1 MTRLRR
7 DGAGKFSGASVL
19 TECAAEKTGLTALI
33 VEDDQAVCDIL
44 QRIVES
50 QGYTVVVC
58 ATAAAAVAAFA
69 AEVPHLILM
78 DWMLPDMDGL
88 ELSKAFRASE
98 RGKYLTILMISG
110 KDSPED
116 IATAIA
122 AGVNYFMAKPVER
135 KVLNI
140 WLSAAHQQVRDYLQR
155 EKDDL
160 ALAKIQEELVDNN
173 LQLEEALSR
182 ANAMA
187 MEAEQA
193 YIEINQIF
201 KTVAGGIILV
211 DKHCDLLR
219 CNDSF
224 LKMAGV
230 TREKSQKHKCYE
242 IFHSC
247 ICETEAC
254 PLQQIKKGEKR
265 VEREIERVS
274 TDGQTAYYSIVSTPF
289 KGPSGDLI
297 GIVEHI
303 IDITERVKAEK
314 ALAESE
320 RRYKELSLVDELTR
334 LFNKR
339 YFNTQLQLEV
349 ERANRHGHP
358 LSLLLLDIDNF
369 KHHNDTYGHA
379 DGDRVLARLGQVIA
393 ESLRVNDVP
402 CRYGG
407 EEFTIILP
415 ETSGEQAAVVAERIR
430 ARFAEEIFQPNSKET
445 VRKTVSIG
453 VTQYRG
459 GESSQC
465 LLERADQNMYEA
477 KQSGK
482 NRYVLK

>member
-1 MTRLRR
+1 M
-7 DGAGKFSGASVL
+7 
-19 TECAAEKTGLTALI
+19 TECAPGNAGFTALI
-33 VEDDQAVCDIL
+33 VEDDQAVCDFL

-50 QGYTVVVC
+50 LGYTVVVC
-58 ATAAAAVAAFA
+58 TTAALAKAAFA
-69 AEVPHLILM
+69 AVPPHLVLM

-88 ELSKAFRASE
+88 ELSRIFRASE

-110 KDSPED
+110 NDSPED
-116 IATAIA
+116 IATAIV
-122 AGVNYFMAKPVER
+122 AGVNYFMAKPVEK
-135 KVLNI
+135 KVLDI
-140 WLSAAHQQVRDYLQR
+140 WLSAASQQVRDCLQR

-173 LQLEEALSR
+173 LQLEEALGR

-201 KTVAGGIILV
+201 KTVAGGILLV
-211 DKHCDLLR
+211 DKHCNLLR

-230 TREKSQKHKCYE
+230 SREKVNNQKCYE
-242 IFHSC
+242 IFHSSLC
-247 ICETEAC
+247 NTAEC
-254 PLQQIKKGEKR
+254 PVQRVKKGEKR
-265 VEREIERVS
+265 IESEIEKEGL
-274 TDGQTAYYSIVSTPF
+274 DGNIAYYSIISTPF
-289 KGPSGDLI
+289 RGPSGDLI

-303 IDITERVKAEK
+303 TDITERVKAEK

-320 RRYKELSLVDELTR
+320 RRYKELSLVDELTK

-339 YFNTQLQLEV
+339 YFNTHLQLEV
-349 ERANRHGHP
+349 ERANRHGQP

-415 ETSGEQAAVVAERIR
+415 ETSGEQAIVVAERIR
-430 ARFAEEIFQPNSKET
+430 ARFAGEIFQPAPQET

-453 VTQYRG
+453 VTQYRA
-459 GESSQC
+459 GEIGQS

>member
-1 MTRLRR
+1 MAER
-7 DGAGKFSGASVL
+7 
-19 TECAAEKTGLTALI
+19 AAEKTGLTALI
-33 VEDDQAVCDIL
+33 VEDDQAVCDLL

-58 ATAAAAVAAFA
+58 ATAAAAVAAFT
-69 AEVPHLILM
+69 AEVPHLVLM

-140 WLSAAHQQVRDYLQR
+140 WLSAAHQQVRDCLQR

-173 LQLEEALSR
+173 VQLEEALSR

-201 KTVAGGIILV
+201 KTVAGGILLV
-211 DKHCDLLR
+211 DRHCNILR
-219 CNDSF
+219 SNDSF
-224 LKMAGV
+224 LTMAGV
-230 TREKSQKHKCYE
+230 AREKSQKHKCYE

-247 ICETEAC
+247 ICETEDC

-265 VEREIERVS
+265 VEREIDRVDP
-274 TDGQTAYYSIVSTPF
+274 DGQTAYYSIVSTPF
-289 KGPSGDLI
+289 KGPSGDLL

-303 IDITERVKAEK
+303 TEITERVKAEK

-415 ETSGEQAAVVAERIR
+415 ETSGEQAIVVAERVR
-430 ARFAEEIFQPNSKET
+430 SRFAGEIFQPNPKET

-453 VTQYRG
+453 VTQYRV
-459 GESSQC
+459 GESGQS
-465 LLERADQNMYEA
+465 LVERADQNMYEA
-477 KQSGK
+477 KQGGK
-482 NRYVLK
+482 NQYVLK

>member
-1 MTRLRR
+1 M
-7 DGAGKFSGASVL
+7 
-19 TECAAEKTGLTALI
+19 TECAPGKTGLTALI
-33 VEDDQAVCDIL
+33 VEDDQAVCDVL
-44 QRIVES
+44 QLFVEKL
-50 QGYTVVVC
+50 GYAVVVC
-58 ATAAAAVAAFA
+58 NTAASAVAAFA
-69 AEVPHLILM
+69 AGPPHLVLM
-78 DWMLPDMDGL
+78 DWLLPDLDGL
-88 ELSKAFRASE
+88 ELSQTFRASA
-98 RGKYLTILMISG
+98 RGKYLTILMISS

-116 IATAIA
+116 IATAIS
-122 AGVNYFMAKPVER
+122 AGVNYFMPKPFEK
-135 KVLNI
+135 KVLDI
-140 WLSAAHQQVRDYLQR
+140 WLSAASKHVQDCLVR
-155 EKDDL
+155 EEADL
-160 ALAKIQEELVDNN
+160 SLVRIKEDLEDNN

-211 DKHCDLLR
+211 DKHCNILR

-230 TREKSQKHKCYE
+230 KREKVHDHKCYE

-247 ICETEAC
+247 LCNTVEC
-254 PLQQIKKGEKR
+254 PLQRIKKGEKR
-265 VEREIERVS
+265 IESEIEKEEP
-274 TDGQTAYYSIVSTPF
+274 GGKTAYYSMISTPF
-289 KGPSGDLI
+289 RGPSGDLL

-303 IDITERVKAEK
+303 TDITERVKAEK

-339 YFNTQLQLEV
+339 YFNTHLQLEV

-358 LSLLLLDIDNF
+358 LSLLLMDIDNF

-393 ESLRVNDVP
+393 ESLRTNDVP

-415 ETSGEQAAVVAERIR
+415 VTNGEQATVVAERIR
-430 ARFAEEIFQPNSKET
+430 TRFAGEVFQPTPTET
-445 VRKTVSIG
+445 VRKTISIG
-453 VTQYRG
+453 VTQYLA
-459 GESSQC
+459 GESGQS
-465 LLERADQNMYEA
+465 LVERADQNMYEA
-477 KQSGK
+477 KQCGK

>member
-1 MTRLRR
+1 MTEITP
-7 DGAGKFSGASVL
+7 GKAGF
-19 TECAAEKTGLTALI
+19 TALI
-33 VEDDQAVCDIL
+33 VEDDQAVCDLL

-50 QGYTVVVC
+50 QGYAVVAC
-58 ATAAAAVAAFA
+58 TTGASAMAAFA
-69 AEVPHLILM
+69 AGSPHLILM
-78 DWMLPDMDGL
+78 DWVLPDMDGL
-88 ELSKAFRASE
+88 ELSRTFLASE
-98 RGKYLTILMISG
+98 RGRYLTILMISG

-116 IATAIA
+116 SATAIA
-122 AGVNYFMAKPVER
+122 AGVNYFMVKPVEK
-135 KVLNI
+135 KVLDI
-140 WLSAAHQQVRDYLQR
+140 WLSAASQHVRACLQR
-155 EKDDL
+155 EVDDK

-173 LQLEEALSR
+173 LQLEEAISR

-201 KTVAGGIILV
+201 KTVAGGILLV
-211 DKHCDLLR
+211 DKHYNLLR
-219 CNDSF
+219 CNDAF
-224 LKMAGV
+224 LEMAGV
-230 TREKSQKHKCYE
+230 TKEESLHRKCYE

-247 ICETEAC
+247 LCETKDC
-254 PLQQIKKGEKR
+254 PLQLVKKGEKR
-265 VEREIERVS
+265 VEAEIEKGEP
-274 TDGQTAYYSIVSTPF
+274 DGGIAYYSSISTPF
-289 KGPSGDLI
+289 MGPGGDLL

-303 IDITERVKAEK
+303 TDITERVKAEK

-320 RRYKELSLVDELTR
+320 RRYKELSLVDELTK

-339 YFNTQLQLEV
+339 YFNTHLQLEV
-349 ERANRHGHP
+349 ERANRHGQP

-393 ESLRVNDVP
+393 ASLRVNDIP

-415 ETSGEQAAVVAERIR
+415 VTSGEEATVVAERIR
-430 ARFAEEIFQPNSKET
+430 ASFAGVAFYPTPQET

-453 VTQYRG
+453 VTQYRA
-459 GESSQC
+459 GESGQS

>member
-1 MTRLRR
+1 MTK
-7 DGAGKFSGASVL
+7 GVPEK
-19 TECAAEKTGLTALI
+19 AEFTALI
-33 VEDDQAVCDIL
+33 VENDQATRDLL
-44 QRIVES
+44 QRIVEAR
-50 QGYTVVVC
+50 GYTVVAC
-58 ATAAAAVAAFA
+58 PTAASAMEAFVA
-69 AEVPHLILM
+69 ESPHLVLL
-78 DWMLPDMDGL
+78 DWLLPDMDGL
-88 ELSKAFRASE
+88 ELSTIFRASV
-98 RGKYLTILMISG
+98 RGKYLTILMISD
-110 KDSPED
+110 KNSPED

-122 AGVNYFMAKPVER
+122 AGVSYFMGKPVER
-135 KVLNI
+135 KVLDI
-140 WLSAAHQQVRDYLQR
+140 WLSAASKHVQDCLQR
-155 EKDDL
+155 EADDL
-160 ALAKIQEELVDNN
+160 ALAKTKEDLEENN
-173 LQLEEALSR
+173 LQLEAALGR

-211 DKHCDLLR
+211 DEHCNILR
-219 CNDSF
+219 CNDAF

-230 TREKSQKHKCYE
+230 KREKLQEQQCYE

-247 ICETEAC
+247 LCNSEEC
-254 PLQQIKKGEKR
+254 PLQRIQKGEKR
-265 VEREIERVS
+265 IQSEIEKEGPAGIVH
-274 TDGQTAYYSIVSTPF
+274 YSVISTPF
-289 KGPSGDLI
+289 KGPAGDLI
-297 GIVEHI
+297 GVVEHI
-303 IDITERVKAEK
+303 TDITERVKAER

-339 YFNTQLQLEV
+339 YFNTHLQLEV

-369 KHHNDTYGHA
+369 KHQNDTYGHA

-393 ESLRVNDVP
+393 ESLRTNDVP

-415 ETSGEQAAVVAERIR
+415 VTSGQEATVVAERVR
-430 ARFAEEIFQPNSKET
+430 SRFAAEVFQPTPRET

-453 VTQYRG
+453 VTQYLA
-459 GESSQC
+459 GESGQS

>member
-1 MTRLRR
+1 MPEHEP
-7 DGAGKFSGASVL
+7 KK
-19 TECAAEKTGLTALI
+19 AELTALI
-33 VEDDQAVCDIL
+33 VEDDQDVCDLL

-50 QGYTVVVC
+50 QGYRVVAC
-58 ATAAAAVAAFA
+58 TSAAAAKKAFA
-69 AEVPHLILM
+69 ANSPRLVLM
-78 DWMLPDMDGL
+78 DWLLPDMDGL
-88 ELSKAFRASE
+88 ELVKAFRSSE
-98 RGKYLTILMISG
+98 RGKYLTVLMISG

-116 IATAIA
+116 LATAIA
-122 AGVNYFMAKPVER
+122 SGADFFMGKPVER
-135 KVLNI
+135 KVLEI
-140 WLSAAHQQVRDYLQR
+140 WLSAAFQHVRESLQR
-155 EKDDL
+155 EEDDL
-160 ALAKIQEELVDNN
+160 SLIKIREELEGNN

-182 ANAMA
+182 ANTMA

-201 KTVAGGIILV
+201 KTVAGGILLV
-211 DKHCDLLR
+211 DNHCNLLR

-224 LKMAGV
+224 LKMAGMS
-230 TREKSQKHKCYE
+230 REKAHDQKCYE

-247 ICETEAC
+247 LCNTEQC
-254 PLQQIKKGEKR
+254 PLQRIKKGEKR
-265 VEREIERVS
+265 IESEIEKENP
-274 TDGQTAYYSIVSTPF
+274 DGTTAYYSIISTPF
-289 KGPSGDLI
+289 KGPIGDLI
-297 GIVEHI
+297 GVVEHI
-303 IDITERVKAEK
+303 TDITERVKAEK

-320 RRYKELSLVDELTR
+320 HRYKELSLVDELTK

-349 ERANRHGHP
+349 ERANRHGQP
-358 LSLLLLDIDNF
+358 LSLMLMDIDNF

-379 DGDRVLARLGQVIA
+379 DGDRVLARLGQVVA

-415 ETSGEQAAVVAERIR
+415 ETSGEKATVVAERIR
-430 ARFAEEIFQPNSKET
+430 TRFAGEIFQPTPQDT
-445 VRKTVSIG
+445 VRKTISIG
-453 VTQYRG
+453 VTQYRA
-459 GESSQC
+459 GESGQS

>member
-1 MTRLRR
+1 M
-7 DGAGKFSGASVL
+7 A
-19 TECAAEKTGLTALI
+19 ECAAEKEGLTALI

-58 ATAAAAVAAFA
+58 TTAASAMAAFA
-69 AEVPHLILM
+69 TAFPHLVLM
-78 DWMLPDMDGL
+78 DWRLPDLDGL
-88 ELSKAFRASE
+88 ELSRVFRASE

-135 KVLNI
+135 KVLDI
-140 WLSAAHQQVRDYLQR
+140 WLSAASQQVRDCLQR
-155 EKDDL
+155 EEDDL

-211 DKHCDLLR
+211 DKHCNLLR

-224 LKMAGV
+224 LKMAEA
-230 TREKSQKHKCYE
+230 TRAESHDHKCYE

-247 ICETEAC
+247 LCKTDAC
-254 PLQQIKKGEKR
+254 PLQRIRKGEKR
-265 VEREIERVS
+265 IESEIEREGL
-274 TDGQTAYYSIVSTPF
+274 DGKLAHYSIISTPF
-289 KGPSGDLI
+289 KGPSGDLL

-303 IDITERVKAEK
+303 TDITERVKAEK

-320 RRYKELSLVDELTR
+320 RRYKELSLVDELTK

-339 YFNTQLQLEV
+339 YFNTHLQLEV

-415 ETSGEQAAVVAERIR
+415 VTSGEQATIVAERIR
-430 ARFAEEIFQPNSKET
+430 VRFAGEIFQPTPQET

-453 VTQYRG
+453 VTQYRN
-459 GESSQC
+459 GESGQS

>member
-1 MTRLRR
+1 MGISERLNIS
-7 DGAGKFSGASVL
+7 GEAVLGECVPGKAEFS
-19 TECAAEKTGLTALI
+19 ALI
-33 VEDDQAVCDIL
+33 VEEDQAACDLL
-44 QRIVES
+44 QRIVEAR
-50 QGYTVVVC
+50 GYTAVVC
-58 ATAAAAVAAFA
+58 ATAASAMEAFA
-69 AEVPHLILM
+69 AGYPHLILM
-78 DWMLPDMDGL
+78 DWLLPDMDGL
-88 ELSKAFRASE
+88 ELSRMFRTSD

-135 KVLNI
+135 KVLDI
-140 WLSAAHQQVRDYLQR
+140 WLSASSKHVQDCLQR
-155 EKDDL
+155 EADDL
-160 ALAKIQEELVDNN
+160 ALAKTKEDLEENN
-173 LQLEEALSR
+173 LQLEAALGR

-211 DKHCDLLR
+211 DKHCSILR
-219 CNDSF
+219 CNDAF

-230 TREKSQKHKCYE
+230 KREKLHDRKCYE

-247 ICETEAC
+247 LCNTEEC
-254 PLQQIKKGEKR
+254 PLQRIRKGEKR
-265 VEREIERVS
+265 IESEIEKEGPGGKIV
-274 TDGQTAYYSIVSTPF
+274 YYSMISTPF
-289 KGPSGDLI
+289 KGPSGDLL
-297 GIVEHI
+297 GVVEHI
-303 IDITERVKAEK
+303 TDITERVKAEK

-320 RRYKELSLVDELTR
+320 HRYKELSLVDELTR

-339 YFNTQLQLEV
+339 YFNTHLQLEV
-349 ERANRHGHP
+349 ERANRHGQP

-415 ETSGEQAAVVAERIR
+415 VTSGEQATVVAERIR
-430 ARFAEEIFQPNSKET
+430 VRFAGEVFQPTAQET

-459 GESSQC
+459 GESGQS

>member
-1 MTRLRR
+1 MTER
-7 DGAGKFSGASVL
+7 
-19 TECAAEKTGLTALI
+19 AAENTGLTALI
-33 VEDDQAVCDIL
+33 VEDDQAVCDL
-44 QRIVES
+44 LRRIVES
-50 QGYTVVVC
+50 QGYTVVVSP
-58 ATAAAAVAAFA
+58 TAASAKAAFA
-69 AEVPHLILM
+69 ASFPHLVLM

-88 ELSKAFRASE
+88 ELSKTFRASE

-135 KVLNI
+135 RVLDI
-140 WLSAAHQQVRDYLQR
+140 WLSAAAQQVRDCLQR
-155 EKDDL
+155 EEDDL
-160 ALAKIQEELVDNN
+160 ALAAMQKELVDNN

-182 ANAMA
+182 ANALA

-211 DKHCDLLR
+211 DKHCNLLR

-230 TREKSQKHKCYE
+230 TREKSQNRKCYE

-265 VEREIERVS
+265 VEREIERVGRN
-274 TDGQTAYYSIVSTPF
+274 GQNVHYSIVSTPF

-314 ALAESE
+314 SLAESE
-320 RRYKELSLVDELTR
+320 RRYKELSLVDELTK

-339 YFNTQLQLEV
+339 YFNTHLQLEV

-415 ETSGEQAAVVAERIR
+415 ETSGEQATVVAERVR
-430 ARFAEEIFQPNSKET
+430 ARFAGEIFQPTPQDT

-453 VTQYRG
+453 VTQYRA
-459 GESSQC
+459 GESGQS

-477 KQSGK
+477 KQRGK
-482 NRYVLK
+482 NQYVLK

>member
-1 MTRLRR
+1 M
-7 DGAGKFSGASVL
+7 
-19 TECAAEKTGLTALI
+19 TECAAVNTGLTALI
-33 VEDDQAVCDIL
+33 VEDDQAVCDL
-44 QRIVES
+44 LRRIVES
-50 QGYTVVVC
+50 QGYTVVVSP
-58 ATAAAAVAAFA
+58 TAASAKDAFA
-69 AEVPHLILM
+69 AAFPHLVLM

-135 KVLNI
+135 KVLDI
-140 WLSAAHQQVRDYLQR
+140 WLSAASQQVRDCLQR
-155 EKDDL
+155 EKDDQ
-160 ALAKIQEELVDNN
+160 ALTKVQEELEDNN

-211 DKHCDLLR
+211 DTHCNLLR

-230 TREKSQKHKCYE
+230 KREKVHNQKCYE

-247 ICETEAC
+247 LCNTEDC
-254 PLQQIKKGEKR
+254 PLQRIKKGEKR
-265 VEREIERVS
+265 IESEIERE
-274 TDGQTAYYSIVSTPF
+274 GLNGKAAYFSIISTPF
-289 KGPSGDLI
+289 KGPSRDLI
-297 GIVEHI
+297 GVVEHI
-303 IDITERVKAEK
+303 TDITERVKAER
-314 ALAESE
+314 ALVESE

-349 ERANRHGHP
+349 ERANRHGHS

-415 ETSGEQAAVVAERIR
+415 ETSGEQATVVAERVR
-430 ARFAEEIFQPNSKET
+430 TRFAGEIFQPIPKET

-453 VTQYRG
+453 VTQYRA
-459 GESSQC
+459 GESGQS

-477 KQSGK
+477 KQGGK

>member
-1 MTRLRR
+1 
-7 DGAGKFSGASVL
+7 L
-19 TECAAEKTGLTALI
+19 TECAPGKTGLTALI
-33 VEDDQAVCDIL
+33 VEDDQAVCNVL
-44 QRIVES
+44 RKFVES
-50 QGYTVVVC
+50 LGYAVVVC
-58 ATAAAAVAAFA
+58 NTAASAMAAFT
-69 AEVPHLILM
+69 AESPHLVLM
-78 DWMLPDMDGL
+78 DWLLPDMDGL
-88 ELSKAFRASE
+88 ELSKTFRASV
-98 RGKYLTILMISG
+98 RGKYLTILMISS

-116 IATAIA
+116 IATAIS
-122 AGVNYFMAKPVER
+122 AGVNYFMPKPFEK
-135 KVLNI
+135 KVLDI
-140 WLSAAHQQVRDYLQR
+140 WLSAAFKHVQDCLQR
-155 EKDDL
+155 EGDDL
-160 ALAKIQEELVDNN
+160 ALAKIKEDLEDNN
-173 LQLEEALSR
+173 LQLEEAISR

-211 DKHCDLLR
+211 DKHCNILR

-230 TREKSQKHKCYE
+230 KREKVHDHKCYE

-247 ICETEAC
+247 LCNTEEC
-254 PLQQIKKGEKR
+254 PLQRIRKGEKR
-265 VEREIERVS
+265 IESEVEKEGPEGETVH
-274 TDGQTAYYSIVSTPF
+274 YSVISTPF
-289 KGPSGDLI
+289 KGLSGDLI

-303 IDITERVKAEK
+303 TDITERVKAEK
-314 ALAESE
+314 ALVESE
-320 RRYKELSLVDELTR
+320 RRYKELSLVDELTK

-339 YFNTQLQLEV
+339 YFNTHLQLEV

-379 DGDRVLARLGQVIA
+379 DGDLVLARLGQVIA
-393 ESLRVNDVP
+393 ESLRTNDVP

-415 ETSGEQAAVVAERIR
+415 VTSGEQATVVAERIR
-430 ARFAEEIFQPNSKET
+430 ARFAGEIFQPTPQET
-445 VRKTVSIG
+445 VRKTISIG
-453 VTQYRG
+453 VTQYLA
-459 GESSQC
+459 GESGQS

>member
-1 MTRLRR
+1 M
-7 DGAGKFSGASVL
+7 
-19 TECAAEKTGLTALI
+19 TECAPGKTGLTALI
-33 VEDDQAVCDIL
+33 VEDDQAVCDVL
-44 QRIVES
+44 QMFVENL
-50 QGYTVVVC
+50 GYAVVVC
-58 ATAAAAVAAFA
+58 NTGASAQEAFA
-69 AEVPHLILM
+69 AKIPHLILM
-78 DWMLPDMDGL
+78 DWLLPDMDGV
-88 ELSKAFRASE
+88 ELSKTFRASE
-98 RGKYLTILMISG
+98 RGKYLTILMISS

-122 AGVNYFMAKPVER
+122 AGVDYFISKPFER
-135 KVLNI
+135 KVLDI
-140 WLSAAHQQVRDYLQR
+140 WLFAASRHVQDCLLR
-155 EKDDL
+155 EEADL
-160 ALAKIQEELVDNN
+160 ALVKIQEELVDNN
-173 LQLEEALSR
+173 LQLEEALGR
-182 ANAMA
+182 ANIMA
-187 MEAEQA
+187 VEAEQA

-201 KTVAGGIILV
+201 KTVAGGILLV
-211 DKHCDLLR
+211 DKDCNILR

-224 LKMAGV
+224 LKMARV
-230 TREKSQKHKCYE
+230 TREESRDRKCYE
-242 IFHSC
+242 IFHTCLCGSDD
-247 ICETEAC
+247 C
-254 PLQQIKKGEKR
+254 PLQRIKKGKKR
-265 VEREIERVS
+265 IESEIEKIAQ
-274 TDGQTAYYSIVSTPF
+274 DGQISYYSIISTPYH
-289 KGPSGDLI
+289 GLSEEV

-303 IDITERVKAEK
+303 TDITERVKAEK

-339 YFNTQLQLEV
+339 YFNTHLQLEV

-393 ESLRVNDVP
+393 ESLRTNDVP

-415 ETSGEQAAVVAERIR
+415 VTSGEQATVVAERIR
-430 ARFAEEIFQPNSKET
+430 ARFAGEIFQPTPQET
-445 VRKTVSIG
+445 VRKTISIG
-453 VTQYRG
+453 VTQYLA
-459 GESSQC
+459 GESGQS

>member
-1 MTRLRR
+1 M
-7 DGAGKFSGASVL
+7 
-19 TECAAEKTGLTALI
+19 TECAPGNAGFAALI
-33 VEDDQAVCDIL
+33 VEDDQAVCDLL

-50 QGYTVVVC
+50 LGYTAVVC
-58 ATAAAAVAAFA
+58 TTTASAIAAFTA
-69 AEVPHLILM
+69 GSPHLILM
-78 DWMLPDMDGL
+78 DWLLPDMDGL
-88 ELSKAFRASE
+88 ELCRAFRTSE

-135 KVLNI
+135 KVLDI
-140 WLSAAHQQVRDYLQR
+140 WLSAAAQHVRDCLQR
-155 EKDDL
+155 EGADL

-211 DKHCDLLR
+211 DKHCNILR

-224 LKMAGV
+224 LRMAGV
-230 TREKSQKHKCYE
+230 GREKVHDHKCYE

-247 ICETEAC
+247 LCNTEEC
-254 PLQQIKKGEKR
+254 PLRRIRKGEKR
-265 VEREIERVS
+265 IESEIEKEDP
-274 TDGQTAYYSIVSTPF
+274 DGRTVYYSIISTPF
-289 KGPSGDLI
+289 KGPSGDLL
-297 GIVEHI
+297 GVVEHI
-303 IDITERVKAEK
+303 TDITERVKAEK

-320 RRYKELSLVDELTR
+320 RRYKELSLIDELTR

-339 YFNTQLQLEV
+339 YFNTHLQLEV

-402 CRYGG
+402 CRCGG

-415 ETSGEQAAVVAERIR
+415 VTSGEQATVVAERIR
-430 ARFAEEIFQPNSKET
+430 TRFAGEIFQPTPQET

-453 VTQYRG
+453 VTQYRA
-459 GESSQC
+459 GESGQS

>member
-1 MTRLRR
+1 M
-7 DGAGKFSGASVL
+7 
-19 TECAAEKTGLTALI
+19 TECAQGNAGLTALI
-33 VEDDQAVCDIL
+33 VEDDHAVCDIL

-50 QGYTVVVC
+50 LGYATVVC
-58 ATAAAAVAAFA
+58 NTGASALAAFTA
-69 AEVPHLILM
+69 VSPHLVLM

-88 ELSKAFRASE
+88 ELSRTFCTSE

-116 IATAIA
+116 VATAIS
-122 AGVNYFMAKPVER
+122 AGVHYFMAKPVER

-140 WLSAAHQQVRDYLQR
+140 WLSAASKHVQDCLQR
-155 EKDDL
+155 ERADL
-160 ALAKIQEELVDNN
+160 ALAKIKEDLEDNN

-201 KTVAGGIILV
+201 KTVAGGILLV
-211 DKHCDLLR
+211 DKHCNLLR

-230 TREKSQKHKCYE
+230 KREKIHDQKCYE

-247 ICETEAC
+247 LCNTEQC
-254 PLQQIKKGEKR
+254 PLQRIRKGEKR
-265 VEREIERVS
+265 IESEIEKEGL
-274 TDGQTAYYSIVSTPF
+274 DGKTAYYSIISTPF

-297 GIVEHI
+297 GVVEHI
-303 IDITERVKAEK
+303 TDITERVKAEK

-349 ERANRHGHP
+349 ERASRHGQP

-415 ETSGEQAAVVAERIR
+415 VTNGEQATVVAERIR
-430 ARFAEEIFQPNSKET
+430 TRFAGEIFQPTPQET
-445 VRKTVSIG
+445 VRKTISIG
-453 VTQYRG
+453 VTQYRA
-459 GESSQC
+459 GESGQS

-477 KQSGK
+477 KQGGK
-482 NRYVLK
+482 NRYILK

>member
-1 MTRLRR
+1 M
-7 DGAGKFSGASVL
+7 K
-19 TECAAEKTGLTALI
+19 ECAPGKTGLNALI
-33 VEDDQAVCDIL
+33 VEDDQAVCDLL
-44 QRIVES
+44 QRILDS
-50 QGYTVVVC
+50 RGYTTAVC
-58 ATAAAAVAAFA
+58 TTAASAMTAFA
-69 AEVPHLILM
+69 AGSPNLILM
-78 DWMLPDMDGL
+78 DWLLPDMDGL
-88 ELSKAFRASE
+88 ELSRIFRASE

-110 KDSPED
+110 KDNPED
-116 IATAIA
+116 IATAISS
-122 AGVNYFMAKPVER
+122 GVNYFMAKPVER
-135 KVLNI
+135 KVLDI
-140 WLSAAHQQVRDYLQR
+140 WLAAASKHVQDCLQR
-155 EKDDL
+155 EGADL
-160 ALAKIQEELVDNN
+160 TLAKIKEDLEDNN

-201 KTVAGGIILV
+201 KTVAGGILLV
-211 DKHCDLLR
+211 DKHSNLLR

-224 LKMAGV
+224 LKMAGMK
-230 TREKSQKHKCYE
+230 REKVQAHKCYE

-247 ICETEAC
+247 LCNTEQC
-254 PLQQIKKGEKR
+254 PLQRIRKGEKR
-265 VEREIERVS
+265 IESEIEKE
-274 TDGQTAYYSIVSTPF
+274 GANGKMAYYSIISTPF

-297 GIVEHI
+297 GVVEHI
-303 IDITERVKAEK
+303 TDITERVKAEK

-349 ERANRHGHP
+349 ERASRHGQP

-415 ETSGEQAAVVAERIR
+415 VTSGEQATVVAERIR
-430 ARFAEEIFQPNSKET
+430 IRFAGEIFQPNPQET
-445 VRKTVSIG
+445 VRKTISIG
-453 VTQYRG
+453 VTQYLT
-459 GESSQC
+459 GESGQS

>member
-1 MTRLRR
+1 MI
-7 DGAGKFSGASVL
+7 
-19 TECAAEKTGLTALI
+19 ECAVEKTGFTALI
-33 VEDDQAVCDIL
+33 VEDDQAVCDLL

-58 ATAAAAVAAFA
+58 TTAASAMAAFA
-69 AEVPHLILM
+69 ADVPRLVLM

-88 ELSKAFRASE
+88 ELIQTFRASE
-98 RGKYLTILMISG
+98 RGQYLTILMISG

-122 AGVNYFMAKPVER
+122 AGVDYFMAKPVE
-135 KVLNI
+135 KTVLNI
-140 WLSAAHQQVRDYLQR
+140 WLSAASKHVRDCLQR
-155 EKDDL
+155 EGSDR
-160 ALAKIQEELVDNN
+160 ALVKIQEELVDNN
-173 LQLEEALSR
+173 LQLEEALGR

-187 MEAEQA
+187 VEAEQA

-201 KTVAGGIILV
+201 KTVAGGILLM
-211 DKHCDLLR
+211 DKDCNIVR

-224 LKMAGV
+224 LKMAGA
-230 TREKSQKHKCYE
+230 TREESHDRKCYE
-242 IFHSC
+242 VFHSC
-247 ICETEAC
+247 LCNTADC
-254 PLQQIKKGEKR
+254 PLQRIKKGKKR
-265 VEREIERVS
+265 IESEIEKIGP
-274 TDGQTAYYSIVSTPF
+274 DGQNSYYSIISTPYH
-289 KGPSGDLI
+289 GLSEEVGV
-297 GIVEHI
+297 VEHI
-303 IDITERVKAEK
+303 TDITERVKAEK

-320 RRYKELSLVDELTR
+320 RRYKELSLVDELTK

-339 YFNTQLQLEV
+339 YFNAHLQLEV

-407 EEFTIILP
+407 EEFTLILP
-415 ETSGEQAAVVAERIR
+415 ETSGEQATIVAERIR
-430 ARFAEEIFQPNSKET
+430 ARFAGEIFQPNPQAT

-453 VTQYRG
+453 VTQYLP
-459 GESSQC
+459 GESGQS